1 MLPYAFRIKMCEETE
16 RRIQYLLNKSK
27 EMRVPVTR
35 PKSIES
41 LEVAIHRLAD
51 ERRRAIPLLFDNI
64 EQDITQK
71 EQFVVGQVKTIQEM
85 QAGINKL
92 ADYCW
97 VLTFVGRQANNLS
110 ALGSAMGQ
118 GGEDIVQP
126 LI

>member
-1 MLPYAFRIKMCEETE
+1 MCEETE

-41 LEVAIHRLAD
+41 LEVAIHRLAE

-64 EQDITQK
+64 EQDISQK

-97 VLTFVGRQANNLS
+97 VLTFVGKQANNLS
-110 ALGSAMGQ
+110 ALGSAMGGQ

>member
-41 LEVAIHRLAD
+41 LEVAIHRLAE

-64 EQDITQK
+64 EQDISQK
-71 EQFVVGQVKTIQEM
+71 E
-85 QAGINKL
+85 
-92 ADYCW
+92 
-97 VLTFVGRQANNLS
+97 
-110 ALGSAMGQ
+110 
-118 GGEDIVQP
+118 
-126 LI
+126 